1 MTGEPRKFTVKSKIW
16 VEDENG
22 DVVFGSGRLH
32 ILSAVEE
39 HGSIL
44 AAAKALGM
52 SYRAV
57 WGKIRAT
64 EDRLGQPMLTKR
76 TGGSHGGGSE
86 LTPFARALIER
97 FRHLDNLVRTT
108 SDTLFQGVFMD
119 ALAHKAADKESGA
132 SEERGAS

>member
-1 MTGEPRKFTVKSKIW
+1 MNSKPRKLTVRSKIW
-16 VEDENG
+16 VEDEG
-22 DVVFGSGRLH
+22 GSVVFGSGRLK

-57 WGKIRAT
+57 WGKIKAT
-64 EDRLGQPMLTKR
+64 EDRLGQPLLVKR
-76 TGGSHGGGSE
+76 TGGAHGGGSE
-86 LTPFARALIER
+86 ITPFARALAER
-97 FRHLDNLVRTT
+97 FRHLENLIRST

-119 ALAHKAADKESGA
+119 ALSNEPVQ
-132 SEERGAS
+132 SEIDLPGNMNEN